1 MKYLKNKLV
10 YSPFLALAYNGFI
23 PISLSINLNNQH
35 NLYTHNGEVL
45 AHWYS
50 NLLMFYIYL
59 WFPLVILYVIFRKDQ
74 RDKLYQNKYGYLL
87 KQIKSEKKFQ
97 RTYFM
102 FFIIRRFVLIQSV
115 ILIRDYSC
123 LQIQITMLVNLG
135 MLILVGGANY
145 FLNNY
150 DRHMAIMAECFI
162 IIATI
167 NLVSYTDFI
176 LNLEFQYQLGMSFIV
191 IICL

>member
-1 MKYLKNKLV
+1 
-10 YSPFLALAYNGFI
+10 
-23 PISLSINLNNQH
+23 
-35 NLYTHNGEVL
+35 
-45 AHWYS
+45 
-50 NLLMFYIYL
+50 MFYIYL

-74 RDKLYQNKYGYLL
+74 SDKLYQYKYGYLL
-87 KQIKSEKKFQ
+87 KQIKSEKMFQ

-115 ILIRDYSC
+115 LLIRDYSS
-123 LQIQITMLVNLG
+123 LQIQITMMVNLC

-150 DRHMAIMAECFI
+150 DRRMAIMAECFI
-162 IIATI
+162 IIATF

-176 LNLEFQYQLGMSFIV
+176 LNLEFQYQLGMSFIL